1 VPVPS
6 DVPVNA
12 TPRLARFAWATLGY
26 NIAVVLWGAY
36 VRASQSGAGCGA
48 HWPFCNGEIVPRSP
62 GFHML
67 VEFAHRGSSGL
78 ALILVVVLAVFVFR
92 GTARG
97 HLARW
102 GAGLAVAF
110 MFNEALLGAL
120 LVLLKK
126 VAMDQSV
133 GRAVYLCA
141 HSTNTLLLL
150 GSIALTA
157 IWLARPEFASAQ
169 CYRGIATAEWT
180 AAVLAAA
187 LTLLVAATGAIA
199 ALGDTLFPATSL
211 HQAWAQDF
219 AANAHY
225 SLRLRA
231 LHPLAATALLLYLFW
246 MRRRN
251 RAAPPAA
258 RKMFRITLALLML
271 QFLLGIADILLL
283 APLWL
288 QIVHLAG
295 ADLFWISLVMLL
307 AQTLALRSAQ
317 PAHRTA

>member
-1 VPVPS
+1 MPIS
-6 DVPVNA
+6 IE
-12 TPRLARFAWATLGY
+12 TPIKTTSRLARFAWATLVY
-26 NIAVVLWGAY
+26 NVAVVLWGAY

-48 HWPFCNGEIVPRSP
+48 HWPFCNGEVVPTSP

-78 ALILVVVLAVFVFR
+78 ALVLVVALAVFVFR
-92 GTARG
+92 STARG

-102 GAGLAVAF
+102 AAGLAVAL

-133 GRAVYLCA
+133 GRAVYLVA

-157 IWLARPEFASAQ
+157 LWLARSQISSAER
-169 CYRGIATAEWT
+169 YRGNTTAEW
-180 AAVLAAA
+180 AIAIVAGAM
-187 LTLLVAATGAIA
+187 TLLVAATGAIA
-199 ALGDTLFPATSL
+199 ALGDTLFPASSL

-225 SLRLRA
+225 SLRLRG
-231 LHPLAATALLLYLFW
+231 LHPIAATVLLVYLLW
-246 MRRRN
+246 MRRR
-251 RAAPPAA
+251 A
-258 RKMFRITLALLML
+258 RGLRPQVQKWFRITLALLML
-271 QFLLGIADILLL
+271 QYVLGVADILLL

-295 ADLFWISLVMLL
+295 ADIFWIALVLLL
-307 AQTLALRSAQ
+307 AQTL
-317 PAHRTA
+317 PAHQAHGID

>member
-1 VPVPS
+1 MPISIEAPINTS
-6 DVPVNA
+6 
-12 TPRLARFAWATLGY
+12 PRLARFAWATLTY
-26 NIAVVLWGAY
+26 NVVVVLWGAY

-48 HWPFCNGEIVPRSP
+48 HWPFCNGEVVPTSP

-78 ALILVVVLAVFVFR
+78 ALVMVVALAGFVFR

-97 HLARW
+97 DLARW
-102 GAGLAVAF
+102 GAGLAVVF

-133 GRAVYLCA
+133 GRAVYLVA

-157 IWLARPEFASAQ
+157 FWLTRPQMALAEG
-169 CYRGIATAEWT
+169 YRGIAGAQWS
-180 AAVLAAA
+180 AAIVAGAV
-187 LTLLVAATGAIA
+187 TLLVAATGAIA
-199 ALGDTLFPATSL
+199 ALGDTLFPASSL

-219 AANAHY
+219 AAHAHY
-225 SLRLRA
+225 SLRLRG
-231 LHPLAATALLLYLFW
+231 LHPIAATLLLVYLLW

-251 RAAPPAA
+251 RALQPSAQ
-258 RKMFRITLALLML
+258 KWFRITLALLML
-271 QFLLGIADILLL
+271 QYVLGVADILLL

-295 ADLFWISLVMLL
+295 ADIFWIALVLLL
-307 AQTLALRSAQ
+307 AQTLAAQ
-317 PAHRTA
+317 AAHRVA